1 MTDIEKEQ
9 KTRDL
14 LLQEIEM
21 LDGMIAE
28 VEDQLSQVGASLRKL
43 RVVRE
48 ALQHV
53 VGEQK
58 EFDLDS

>member
-1 MTDIEKEQ
+1 MTDEEKEQ

-21 LDGMIAE
+21 LDGMITE
-28 VEDQLSQVGASLRKL
+28 VEDQRNQVTTSLRKL
-43 RVVRE
+43 KVVRE
-48 ALQHV
+48 ALLHV

-58 EFDLDS
+58 ELVLD